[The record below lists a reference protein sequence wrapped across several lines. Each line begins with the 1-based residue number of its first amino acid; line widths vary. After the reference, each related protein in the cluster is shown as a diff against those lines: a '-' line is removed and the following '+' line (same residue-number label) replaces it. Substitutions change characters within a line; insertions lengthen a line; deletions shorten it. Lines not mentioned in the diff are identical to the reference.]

1 MENISFSHLIL
12 FPISLCLP
20 QIRYDCKKTKANEKE
35 ILISIEFKDNR
46 ILLIDNKEK
55 RIVAQLKAKNEY
67 IIRNANSSIS
77 DVNDN
82 IDVNPQIVIKNGF
95 MNENNKKTEDKKIK
109 KNASQYEWGKVINQ
123 SATYNSIDPSEHTE

>member
-1 MENISFSHLIL
+1 M
-12 FPISLCLP
+12 
-20 QIRYDCKKTKANEKE
+20 
-35 ILISIEFKDNR
+35 KDNR